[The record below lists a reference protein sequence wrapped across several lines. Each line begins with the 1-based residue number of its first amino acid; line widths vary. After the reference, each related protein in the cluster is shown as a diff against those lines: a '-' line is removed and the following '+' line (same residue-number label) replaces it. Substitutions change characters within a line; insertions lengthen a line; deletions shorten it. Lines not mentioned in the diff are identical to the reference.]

1 MQVEF
6 NLEGVEVTMVG
17 EVEDIDGAR
26 ALVIESISVGGQPLP
41 FTFVCAVLEKEG
53 GKVLSSFYADYS
65 DILGDTNI
73 VGIHPTPEALAEMQ
87 LEQAVNDQH

>member
-6 NLEGVEVTMVG
+6 NLEGVAVTMVG
-17 EVEDIDGAR
+17 EVEDIDGAK

-53 GKVLSSFYADYS
+53 GKVLSSFYVDHS
-65 DILGDTNI
+65 DVLEGVNI
-73 VGIHPTPEALAEMQ
+73 VGIHPTPEAMAEMQ

>member
-6 NLEGVEVTMVG
+6 NLEGVAVQMVG
-17 EVEDIDGAR
+17 SVEDINGAM

-41 FTFVCAVLEKEG
+41 FTFVCAILEKEG
-53 GKVLSSFYADYS
+53 GKVLRSFYVDYS
-65 DILGDTNI
+65 DVLEGVNI